1 MTKEV
6 EDMLRQKLS
15 PEEFELAKQ
24 ILDQPVT
31 KIRSF
36 IQEKMDEVE
45 SK

>member
-1 MTKEV
+1 MSKV
-6 EDMLRQKLS
+6 EDMLRHKLS

-24 ILDQPVT
+24 IIDQPVS

-36 IQEKMDEVE
+36 IQEKADEAE

>member
-1 MTKEV
+1 MSKV

-24 ILDQPVT
+24 ILDQPVS

-36 IQEKMDEVE
+36 IQEKADEVE